1 MKKTTLFIILLFL
14 IITACAT
21 MPASPASVSRA
32 VEIIASA
39 TPSSTS
45 EATAVP
51 IVVTATSS
59 PLLCR
64 ATAPAPT
71 EKCIAIEQNVPD
83 DLSLS
88 GVWVINP
95 GSPRLRNLDEKTF
108 YGVPLE
114 GGGLLSS
121 YSGDMAISPSGQHVA
136 YIDTYLSAGMP
147 TRTEKRVLRVMRSS
161 GHSLDMSYWKE
172 EWQWLIGWVDD
183 QNLALYTSKKEV
195 VILNPLSG
203 AWRVFEQPEWLTKED
218 ESSYYGYYRDLP
230 GYSPNLEWVVQQSSN
245 KVSLRNVQTGE
256 TTWQINGDPW
266 ARWAWSADNKTVVI
280 ISEKWAYRVR
290 NGNQVGQFNMSKFN
304 YSYSYEPALSPDGSK
319 LAFNAYKTDDYRSR
333 LVILDMETKKFSS
346 LCDDLTSGW
355 RNAPSWSPDGR
366 FVVMNAHNSD
376 YEAFDVLVDAQE
388 MKAYLFETNFL
399 KGQVAW
405 LAKP

>member
-1 MKKTTLFIILLFL
+1 MKNANIFIILFFL
-14 IITACAT
+14 ITTACAPQ
-21 MPASPASVSRA
+21 PALPDSVSRP

-39 TPSSTS
+39 TPSPTS
-45 EATAVP
+45 EATAIP

-64 ATAPAPT
+64 ATAPVPT
-71 EKCIAIEQNVPD
+71 EKCIAIEQNMPD
-83 DLSLS
+83 DLILS

-95 GSPRLRNLDEKTF
+95 GSPRLKNLDENTF

-114 GGGLLSS
+114 GGGILSS
-121 YSGDMAISPSGQHVA
+121 FRSDMAISPSGQHIA
-136 YIDTYLSAGMP
+136 YIDKYLSAGSP

-203 AWRVFEQPEWLTKED
+203 AWRVFEQPAWVNQD
-218 ESSYYGYYRDLP
+218 NNSSDYGYYSDLP
-230 GYSPNLEWVVQQSSN
+230 GYSPNLQWVVVQSSN

-256 TTWQINGDPW
+256 ITWQKSSNGW
-266 ARWAWSADNKTVVI
+266 ARWAWSADNTTVVVF
-280 ISEKWAYRVR
+280 SEKKAIRVK
-290 NGNQVGQFNMSKFN
+290 NGRQVAWYNLSKFK
-304 YSYSYEPALSPDGSK
+304 YSYWHEPVVSPDGSK

-333 LVILDMETKKFSS
+333 LVILDMKTNKFSG
-346 LCDDLTSGW
+346 LCENLTSGW
-355 RNAPSWSPDGR
+355 RSSPSWSPDGR

-376 YEAFDVLVDAQE
+376 YKAFNVLIDTQE